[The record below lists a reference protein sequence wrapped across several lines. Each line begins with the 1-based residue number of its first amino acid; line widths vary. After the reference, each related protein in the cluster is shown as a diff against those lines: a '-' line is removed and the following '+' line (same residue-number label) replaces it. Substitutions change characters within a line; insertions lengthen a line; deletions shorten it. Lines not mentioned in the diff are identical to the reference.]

1 MKKYSLF
8 LLVGIFAMFFTACE
22 FLDGLD
28 DYKDPDVKNTATYP
42 LNGEWYVH
50 LDALNAADPN
60 SDAVAD
66 WDLDPYAQ
74 GYVKVLLYNTA
85 SNVADSIWIDDLG
98 FWPTKSKI
106 LCSPKSRT
114 FKNIVD
120 APNLKKA
127 SATLTVVRGGVYL
140 KGALTEAGNV
150 ADSINIVLTWADDPG
165 VYYRYSG
172 FRRTGFLE
180 DEH

>member
-1 MKKYSLF
+1 M
-8 LLVGIFAMFFTACE
+8 
-22 FLDGLD
+22 
-28 DYKDPDVKNTATYP
+28 
-42 LNGEWYVH
+42 
-50 LDALNAADPN
+50 
-60 SDAVAD
+60 
-66 WDLDPYAQ
+66 
-74 GYVKVLLYNTA
+74 
-85 SNVADSIWIDDLG
+85 
-98 FWPTKSKI
+98 
-106 LCSPKSRT
+106 
-114 FKNIVD
+114 
-120 APNLKKA
+120 KKA